1 MKVWQFLLSFGLDF
15 SLIFSLSGGK
25 KSLLSYCIWQYKHYW
40 TKIVLMMEG
49 NDWKFQKCSCIS
61 CFSGG
66 SYSSFCPCSAVPSSP
81 VFCML
86 PGLLFPVY
94 WWGPPLDLVSHGKL
108 SIKWIFKEDAH
119 VHFFF
124 SFLLLFNSSWNRSKT
139 AYSSDKK
146 F

>member
-1 MKVWQFLLSFGLDF
+1 M
-15 SLIFSLSGGK
+15 
-25 KSLLSYCIWQYKHYW
+25 
-40 TKIVLMMEG
+40 TE
-49 NDWKFQKCSCIS
+49 KCSCIS

-119 VHFFF
+119 VHFFSPF
-124 SFLLLFNSSWNRSKT
+124 CFCSIPHETDPRLHIQVTKNFKDYMQNSGWITISKLGLKHIPLKVET
-139 AYSSDKK
+139 KIKIQLGRQSMQPEDTM
-146 F
+146 